1 MRLSRENI
9 IYEFICDKFY
19 RVETFDGK
27 NIVGFM
33 INYYC
38 GNIVLLIDK
47 GICHIPNSDIM
58 NLYPYQP
65 KIENFSKEYQQLI
78 SELLKDEESEKN
90 VTENI

>member
-1 MRLSRENI
+1 MGSSREKLI
-9 IYEFICDKFY
+9 CEFICDKFY

-38 GNIVLLIDK
+38 GNIVLLINK
-47 GICHIPNSDIM
+47 GICHIPNRDIM

-65 KIENFSKEYQQLI
+65 KIENFSEEYQQLI
-78 SELLKDEESEKN
+78 SELLKDEESEEI
-90 VTENI
+90 VRENI